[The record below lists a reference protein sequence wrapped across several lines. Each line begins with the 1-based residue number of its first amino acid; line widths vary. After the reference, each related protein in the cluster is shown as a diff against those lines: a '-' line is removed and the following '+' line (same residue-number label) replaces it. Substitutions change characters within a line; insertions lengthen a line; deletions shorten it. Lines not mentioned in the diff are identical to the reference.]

1 MRCGI
6 FRLSHSFPAGI
17 LRRNADDPYADLR
30 TRSWITLGGAAED
43 TEAVAGS
50 YRGVYS
56 GDVTILQSDSG
67 SAELAKYMTNAFLA
81 AKVIFCN
88 EMYDIAARCGISYEE
103 ARRLWLADGRIGE
116 SHTRVFPD
124 APRVWRLLLPEGCPR
139 PALHRAVRG
148 AFFAP
153 AGGNAAAECRLPRGR
168 KKSLSSLVSTRGIG
182 QDTPTAQK

>member
-1 MRCGI
+1 MWNISTSIVFQPEYYGETPN
-6 FRLSHSFPAGI
+6 H
-17 LRRNADDPYADLR
+17 PYADLR

-43 TEAVAGS
+43 TEAVAGF

-124 APRVWRLLLPEGCPR
+124 D
-139 PALHRAVRG
+139 RG
-148 AFFAP
+148 
-153 AGGNAAAECRLPRGR
+153 
-168 KKSLSSLVSTRGIG
+168 
-182 QDTPTAQK
+182 

>member
-1 MRCGI
+1 MWNISTSIVFQPEYYGETPN
-6 FRLSHSFPAGI
+6 H
-17 LRRNADDPYADLR
+17 PYADLR
-30 TRSWITLGGAAED
+30 TRGGAAED
-43 TEAVAGS
+43 TEAVAGF

-116 SHTRVFPD
+116 SHTRGFPD
-124 APRVWRLLLPEGCPR
+124 DRGYGGSCFPKDVRALL
-139 PALHRAVRG
+139 
-148 AFFAP
+148 F
-153 AGGNAAAECRLPRGR
+153 
-168 KKSLSSLVSTRGIG
+168 
-182 QDTPTAQK
+182 TAQSAGLSLHQLEGTQRQNAVYHEEEKRA